1 MTSHH
6 ESGTEELA
14 SQERI
19 EQLKLCFKHM
29 INAPSHRVVL
39 FGGDL
44 NIREKEVNKQLK
56 GLSRKLIFFSFKK
69 LVIFHQVFLI
79 FGLKQVNVKNVHIHG
94 I

>member
-14 SQERI
+14 SRERI

-29 INAPSHRVVL
+29 LDAPAHRIVL

-44 NIREKEVNKQLK
+44 NVR
-56 GLSRKLIFFSFKK
+56 
-69 LVIFHQVFLI
+69 
-79 FGLKQVNVKNVHIHG
+79 
-94 I
+94 

>member
-19 EQLKLCFKHM
+19 EQLKLCFKRM
-29 INAPSHRVVL
+29 IDAPTHRIVL

-44 NIREKEVNKQLK
+44 NMREKEVRDL
-56 GLSRKLIFFSFKK
+56 FS
-69 LVIFHQVFLI
+69 
-79 FGLKQVNVKNVHIHG
+79 
-94 I
+94 